1 MRVAWSDEEVLM
13 RFLSRTSKRRL
24 SGQTVLEYALVTA
37 VIVLPIGAAIRDT
50 LEENDTKKSIIHHLL
65 KDSYGGKGQPGVI
78 GRPYP

>member
-1 MRVAWSDEEVLM
+1 MRSFTRA
-13 RFLSRTSKRRL
+13 SKQRI

-50 LEENDTKKSIIHHLL
+50 LEENDTKKSIIYHLL